1 MLMEASNA
9 QVRILAIQSCLE
21 KNKDIEGVL
30 PSRVKFVM
38 PQEQRSCKCHGE
50 YTAYEFRGHW
60 STCPQCQDITIK
72 KADQE
77 RREAEE
83 REYKERVWRNRLG
96 RAAIPERFA
105 DRTLESYVATC
116 DNSKAALAIAQD
128 YADRFEEVSKK
139 GSCLIFC
146 GDVGTGKTHLA
157 IGIANSILKKGYQP
171 VFVSVIKAIRKIKE
185 TYARDSELTEDDA
198 IRSFVD
204 PDLLILDEVGVQ
216 FGSETEKLYLFE
228 IINGRYEQMKPT
240 LLISNLGTKELDG
253 FIGSRV
259 MDRLRESGGKAVIFN
274 WKSYRR
280 IAI

>member
-1 MLMEASNA
+1 MALSD
-9 QVRILAIQSCLE
+9 QDIRLLSISHCLE
-21 KNKDIEGVL
+21 KNEDSEGDL
-30 PSRVKFVM
+30 PSRVKFKM
-38 PQEQRSCKCHGE
+38 NQEKRVCETHGE
-50 YTAYEFRGHW
+50 YTAYQFREYW
-60 STCPQCQDITIK
+60 TNCPQCQSIK
-72 KADQE
+72 DREDEIARRAADDSD
-77 RREAEE
+77 RKKRLWAH
-83 REYKERVWRNRLG
+83 RLG

-105 DRTLESYVATC
+105 DRTLEGYVVTC
-116 DNSKAALAIAQD
+116 EHSKSALAIAQD
-128 YADRFEEVSKK
+128 YADRFEEVMQK

-157 IGIANSILKKGYQP
+157 IGIANEILKRDYQP

-185 TYARDSELTEDDA
+185 TYSRDSEITEDDA

-216 FGSETEKLYLFE
+216 FGSDTEKLYLFE

-240 LLISNLGTKELDG
+240 LLISNLGTKELEG

-280 IAI
+280 IAT